1 MRIGVLTGGGD
12 APGLNSAIRGIVF
25 RAHKK
30 GHEVIG
36 ILRGWRGLIEQQ
48 ARPLS
53 LDEVEEIH
61 REGGTVILTS
71 RTNPLKS
78 EETAAKALEGFK
90 ALGLDGLIAIGGEDT
105 LGACAKLAH
114 KGLRAIGIPKTIDH
128 DVPGTEFTI
137 GFDTAIEIVT
147 EALDRL
153 VTTAKSHERV
163 IVVEIMG
170 RHAGWMAL
178 FGGLAGGAH
187 FIVIPEQKVDV
198 DEIIASI
205 RRRFEAGKRYALVAV
220 AEGATFFAPKASDEV
235 IDEFGHVKVGG
246 VAEYI
251 ANAIKKAGFEARH
264 VVLGHLQRGGSP
276 SVRDRLIPML
286 LGVKAVELVEKGEFG
301 KMVTIRGEQIITVPL
316 DVVTEGIRAVPPEL
330 YEIAKAFFA

>member
-114 KGLRAIGIPKTIDH
+114 KGLKAIGIPKTIDH

>member
-220 AEGATFFAPKASDEV
+220 AEGVTFFAPKASDEV